1 VACTQSRSR
10 GAGVKVMSSSRFASY
25 NRIGT
30 PPGLGRFASARSDFY
45 VRWFPISAYFLADFI
60 TIVVTALA
68 FDRIAGDVA
77 NFTAEEPLKILA
89 VASIVCS
96 CFGVQGHYTQK
107 RGSREDISRAGHCL
121 ALVSLVQISIAG
133 LGGVIWLPCV
143 FTLAGERLLLRK
155 LLHFWGLRRPVLI
168 IGTEA
173 HCSALRSAI
182 DRDWYRGFQVVEQLT
197 CSEIRYS
204 VAAPRLAKL
213 ADDGAIAH
221 VVVAAS
227 ANVDELSKLW
237 ALVHDLGLTLSIGYI
252 PCCAGTRFV
261 IDEFIGTE
269 FAILREVL
277 VRQPR
282 VRSRVKRALDLAIC
296 TAGLALIAPA
306 FLAIIFLVKRDGG
319 PAFYASPR
327 VGLGGK
333 IFMALK
339 FRTMINKADQ
349 ALEDLLARNPDARK
363 EWETTFKLRDDPRIT
378 RTGRFLRRFSLDEL
392 PQIINVIRGEMSLV
406 GPRPLLPIE
415 RDAYGEAFELY
426 CKCVPGITGPW
437 QVSGRNNLDYS
448 KRIELNSWYARN
460 ASLWVDLLILF
471 RTIPVVLRQV
481 GAV

>member
-1 VACTQSRSR
+1 
-10 GAGVKVMSSSRFASY
+10 M
-25 NRIGT
+25 
-30 PPGLGRFASARSDFY
+30 
-45 VRWFPISAYFLADFI
+45 
-60 TIVVTALA
+60 
-68 FDRIAGDVA
+68 
-77 NFTAEEPLKILA
+77 
-89 VASIVCS
+89 
-96 CFGVQGHYTQK
+96 
-107 RGSREDISRAGHCL
+107 
-121 ALVSLVQISIAG
+121 
-133 LGGVIWLPCV
+133 
-143 FTLAGERLLLRK
+143 
-155 LLHFWGLRRPVLI
+155 
-168 IGTEA
+168 
-173 HCSALRSAI
+173 
-182 DRDWYRGFQVVEQLT
+182 EQLT
-197 CSEIRYS
+197 CGEIRYS

-237 ALVHDLGLTLSIGYI
+237 TLVHDLGLTLSIGYI
-252 PCCAGTRFV
+252 PCCAGNRYV
-261 IDEFIGTE
+261 IDEFLGTE

-296 TAGLALIAPA
+296 TVGLALIAPA

-392 PQIINVIRGEMSLV
+392 PQIINVIRGEMSSRRATSA
-406 GPRPLLPIE
+406 PADRA
-415 RDAYGEAFELY
+415 R
-426 CKCVPGITGPW
+426 CV
-437 QVSGRNNLDYS
+437 R
-448 KRIELNSWYARN
+448 
-460 ASLWVDLLILF
+460 
-471 RTIPVVLRQV
+471 
-481 GAV
+481 